1 MIEQAIYGKYI
12 VQMYMHPIID
22 HFQTHGIRADQTK
35 TGKKQITNYIWGFQY
50 LLLSNWYYN

>member
-1 MIEQAIYGKYI
+1 MYI
-12 VQMYMHPIID
+12 HPIID